1 MRLQFMMHFCMGI
14 IFGNLSVLAMQPLG
28 RIAGLGASVMAAVSS
43 LIAVILATLCGW
55 FYDATLL
62 PLALGYF
69 TAGVVT
75 LQLLRIGHR
84 ASSDVVYP
92 VDLSGAPVQN

>member
-1 MRLQFMMHFCMGI
+1 
-14 IFGNLSVLAMQPLG
+14 
-28 RIAGLGASVMAAVSS
+28 MAAVSS
-43 LIAVILATLCGW
+43 LIAVLFAALCGR

-69 TAGVVT
+69 AAGMVT

-84 ASSDVVYP
+84 ASCDVVYP
-92 VDLSGAPVQN
+92 VNLSDAPVPN

>member
-1 MRLQFMMHFCMGI
+1 MMHFCMGI
-14 IFGNLSVLAMQPLG
+14 VFGNLGALAMQPLD
-28 RIAGLGASVMAAVSS
+28 RIAGLGASLMAAVSS
-43 LIAVILATLCGW
+43 LIAVLFAALCGW

-69 TAGVVT
+69 AAGMVT

-84 ASSDVVYP
+84 ASCDVVYP
-92 VDLSGAPVQN
+92 VNLSDARVLS